1 MEATK
6 KTTEQKNLDLL
17 DELNF
22 YYGGDIIQH
31 LLKKNDI
38 QMDINNIKMRKFLE
52 SVKLIKERTL
62 K

>member
-1 MEATK
+1 METTK

-17 DELNF
+17 DELNL
-22 YYGGDIIQH
+22 YYGGDVIQH

>member
-22 YYGGDIIQH
+22 YYGGDVIQH